1 MLVRP
6 GRRPSPSPLS
16 LRRRR
21 WRWAPGAERRI
32 SIQSA
37 TATGQKRRPLTGG
50 TWTAFGGS
58 PAETARGRC
67 ATRRRP
73 LERAGASACSRRQSQ
88 VMSSNRQL
96 PQGLRHIDLSP
107 CQTSS
112 STRPSQSS
120 RVRASIATAHPPML
134 TPARP
139 PEGWPSKAHSGPA
152 AAGQYPRCLR
162 LPHSFTLSI
171 APQFYAQY
179 KQGTS
184 AQDVSC
190 TCRSSPSAQPR

>member
-16 LRRRR
+16 LRQRR

-73 LERAGASACSRRQSQ
+73 LERAVSDVEQPATAAGSSPHRSLSILYNVRHQVQQGRRNRPECAPQSPLHILPCSHR
-88 VMSSNRQL
+88 
-96 PQGLRHIDLSP
+96 QGLPKDGPVKPTQDQQLQVSTHAVSDCHTASHFP
-107 CQTSS
+107 SHHS
-112 STRPSQSS
+112 STLSTSKARLRRTFPAP
-120 RVRASIATAHPPML
+120 VAHPQ
-134 TPARP
+134 A
-139 PEGWPSKAHSGPA
+139 PSHD
-152 AAGQYPRCLR
+152 R
-162 LPHSFTLSI
+162 
-171 APQFYAQY
+171 
-179 KQGTS
+179 
-184 AQDVSC
+184 
-190 TCRSSPSAQPR
+190 